1 MEPSQSEVPRVKAKS
16 ALREWLE
23 TVIIALVIALVIRQF
38 VVQVY
43 VVEGQSME
51 PTLHTS
57 QRLLV
62 NKALFRLRTPQAG
75 EVVVL
80 QDPGQPRRELIK
92 RVVAVGG
99 ETVEVRKGVVY
110 VNDQALSEPY
120 KNTLF
125 TNYQDTPKVL
135 VAAGHIFVMGDN
147 RGQSLDSRLIGSIP
161 LSKVDGKAFFLFW
174 PLAEMRMDM
183 LAHPRTLMPLQ

>member
-1 MEPSQSEVPRVKAKS
+1 VEPTRPEVSRVKAKS

-62 NKALFRLRTPQAG
+62 NKALYRFRTPQAG
-75 EVVVL
+75 EIVVL
-80 QDPGQPRRELIK
+80 QDPGQPTRELIK

-99 ETVEVRKGVVY
+99 ESVEVRKSVVY
-110 VNDQALSEPY
+110 VNDQPLSEPY

-125 TNYQDTPKVL
+125 TNYQDTPKVT
-135 VAAGHIFVMGDN
+135 VEAGHIYVMGDN

-161 LSKVDGKAFFLFW
+161 LSKVDGKAVFLFW
-174 PLAEMRMDM
+174 PLNEMRMDR
-183 LAHPRTLMPLQ
+183 LAHPRLPLPLQ